1 MKVIHEV
8 GDRVRIMATGPK
20 PSDSGITNSRRSE
33 MKTRSNGDIVQP
45 YKRARNIVFELTDE
59 DESENTREIR
69 EAMEDA
75 FGEDE
80 QA

>member
-1 MKVIHEV
+1 
-8 GDRVRIMATGPK
+8 
-20 PSDSGITNSRRSE
+20 
-33 MKTRSNGDIVQP
+33 MKTRSNGDVVQP
-45 YKRARNIVFELTDE
+45 YKRGRQIIWDLSDEEE
-59 DESENTREIR
+59 DENTKEIR

>member
-1 MKVIHEV
+1 
-8 GDRVRIMATGPK
+8 
-20 PSDSGITNSRRSE
+20 